1 MQVIFTNKQLSQ
13 RRKEGA
19 SQVETQEV
27 GATRSRFLSPHH
39 NSRSPF
45 SVHSTPQ
52 QVPIP
57 LQLPLW
63 RHAKPGKHGVDLP
76 KYKLTNTNL
85 PKINVPPSIVGEPF
99 HQSYSHSKEKGWLVP
114 SDFMINITCQ
124 ARLDSQSL
132 AVQQA
137 SRSACLRLRGQSVV
151 APFLTGAVSE
161 AATLTKDTLAQEQ
174 FNTGMREKQLSG
186 ALEWPTSQCELSPQA
201 TG

>member
-1 MQVIFTNKQLSQ
+1 M
-13 RRKEGA
+13 
-19 SQVETQEV
+19 
-27 GATRSRFLSPHH
+27 SPL
-39 NSRSPF
+39 N
-45 SVHSTPQ
+45 
-52 QVPIP
+52 
-57 LQLPLW
+57 
-63 RHAKPGKHGVDLP
+63 
-76 KYKLTNTNL
+76 N
-85 PKINVPPSIVGEPF
+85 
-99 HQSYSHSKEKGWLVP
+99 
-114 SDFMINITCQ
+114 FMINITCQ

-161 AATLTKDTLAQEQ
+161 AVATLTKDTLAQEQ

>member
-1 MQVIFTNKQLSQ
+1 MLRTTESGCKLSQ
-13 RRKEGA
+13 RRKEGRKEGA
-19 SQVETQEV
+19 PQVETQEA

-45 SVHSTPQ
+45 SAHSTPQ

-85 PKINVPPSIVGEPF
+85 PKINVPP
-99 HQSYSHSKEKGWLVP
+99 QY
-114 SDFMINITCQ
+114 
-124 ARLDSQSL
+124 QSL

-161 AATLTKDTLAQEQ
+161 AVATLTKDTLAQEQ